1 MPLDYRTR
9 SRGDDVHFDR
19 KGKAA
24 LQRRR
29 DDGATVFGLS
39 GRYLP
44 YLSIRRDTR
53 TGTTLLYG
61 ATMKPQCTECDHVGV
76 AAGRTCVG
84 PEPVHTGY
92 STASS
97 FITVF
102 RNFDVSLPS
111 EECPTV

>member
-39 GRYLP
+39 GRSYYLLEYSARY
-44 YLSIRRDTR
+44 YLIIRRDN
-53 TGTTLLYG
+53 
-61 ATMKPQCTECDHVGV
+61 E
-76 AAGRTCVG
+76 AA
-84 PEPVHTGY
+84 VH
-92 STASS
+92 
-97 FITVF
+97 
-102 RNFDVSLPS
+102 
-111 EECPTV
+111 